1 MEAILKMVATFAG
14 TQLVSIG
21 ADAVTNSVLDSMG
34 IHTSNGQ
41 MYKEVTD
48 VVTDFG
54 TFAAHDL
61 ACTIEDVGD
70 GTKRIVSG
78 IKDGAGL
85 YKAAVKATFKKTE
98 AAIGALASEGVY
110 IGKELYDNVTG
121 FFDDLFPGKETVD
134 GYVGN
139 DGTTGI
145 SAADAVNIYK
155 WFKAKHLYMPGSTGT
170 QYPTYT
176 GNTYDV
182 KALPAGEHELYYIWA
197 DSPVGGPYTTYN
209 AIYIKFHN
217 NVSGKF
223 SVICELEHYQGRYN
237 INIYPTVLCEYMKN
251 NPEQVVSFH
260 KYSGNISYKGYEELV
275 SFFAGVSNTTGDF
288 FTDHTTD
295 LYNSIFSVKGL
306 MQRTVYIT
314 ATTVPSATEIAAA
327 ILNSKTHVYLDG
339 VDLIG
344 TMPTMV
350 RTDEGLPYSNI
361 DTTNHST
368 ANSLEHATTESETT
382 GAHNAKIID
391 DIDDSKFTAVIGNPS
406 KENIGNLLDA
416 FDAAGAKALSNG
428 DATTKDDVKHPA
440 ITDTDGNVV
449 AGNPQLPIA
458 LPLDTDIDYPISIT
472 PDGKVSTKKPIPD
485 TIPWDKLSKAI
496 PTVMDPT
503 VPKPTNTGTT
513 PAVVA
518 PTVSGSAL
526 SMFVVHAP
534 TDAEVASLSTYLW
547 TPDFF
552 TNISKIMQ
560 DPMSCIISLHQIYC
574 TPIVNGTSNIKLGYL
589 DSGVTAALVS
599 NQYVDIDCGYVTVPK
614 YYGNA
619 MDNDPYTSV
628 QIYLPFIGF
637 AQLSNA
643 EVMGA
648 KVYCKYV
655 VDVFTGSC
663 IASLKVVR
671 DNLSA
676 TLYQY
681 GGTCGVQLPITG
693 SNFSGVISALAGITA
708 GAIGTLTTGGIG
720 GLAIGGMVSGAANA
734 ASKATSTSVSINR
747 GGGFGSN
754 IGAMGIKVPYI
765 IITRKI
771 AHCSTVQPYGLM
783 DNTYRKLSDCSGY
796 VQVKEVNVT
805 GIKATKSELIEIESQ
820 LKEGVII

>member
-1 MEAILKMVATFAG
+1 MESVLALIAEFAG
-14 TQLVSIG
+14 TQLISMG
-21 ADAVTNSVLDSMG
+21 ADAVTDSVLDSMG
-34 IHTSNGQ
+34 IHTSDGM

-54 TFAAHDL
+54 AFAAHDL

-85 YKAAVKATFKKTE
+85 YYGAVKANLSKAQ
-98 AAIGALASEGVY
+98 AAIGTLASAGVY
-110 IGKELYDNVTG
+110 IGKELYDNVAG
-121 FFDDLFPGKETVD
+121 FFDDLFPGKETVNT
-134 GYVGN
+134 VIGN
-139 DGTTGI
+139 DGTAAI
-145 SAADAVNIYK
+145 SAEDAAKIMQWYK
-155 WFKAKHLYMPGSTGT
+155 NKNLYTPGETTSYHPTGS
-170 QYPTYT
+170 
-176 GNTYDV
+176 GNVYSIKTLLPGTHTIDV
-182 KALPAGEHELYYIWA
+182 IHPREGSNEWYYE
-197 DSPVGGPYTTYN
+197 SV
-209 AIYIKFHN
+209 KFTN

-223 SVICELEHYQGRYN
+223 APVLEINRYGNGNYYRLMLVGLWLMEVVNKFAYHTKKVTVTSKDYTTAKSQADATPYTDIVDTGCITSDGYNAAHQCGTYGTGYYN
-237 INIYPTVLCEYMKN
+237 I
-251 NPEQVVSFH
+251 
-260 KYSGNISYKGYEELV
+260 
-275 SFFAGVSNTTGDF
+275 
-288 FTDHTTD
+288 
-295 LYNSIFSVKGL
+295 
-306 MQRTVYIT
+306 IT
-314 ATTVPSATEIAAA
+314 AADYPSEVELINAMNTLGFSI
-327 ILNSKTHVYLDG
+327 YLDG
-339 VDLIG
+339 VQVAPKL
-344 TMPTMV
+344 PTLNN
-350 RTDEGLPYSNI
+350 TYNL
-361 DTTNHST
+361 TNLLYNT
-368 ANSLEHATTESETT
+368 ANADALEHGTTESEAT
-382 GAHNAKIID
+382 GAHNSRIIH
-391 DIDDSKFTAVIGNPS
+391 DIADSKFTAVIDNANS
-406 KENIGNLLDA
+406 STIGDLVDA
-416 FDAAGAKALSNG
+416 MDAAGSKAIVG
-428 DATTKDDVKHPA
+428 EHATTKAKVKYPA
-440 ITDTDGNVV
+440 ITDNDGKVIP
-449 AGNPQLPIA
+449 GNPAIPISLPVN
-458 LPLDTDIDYPISIT
+458 LDPDYPVSIT
-472 PDGKVSTKKPIPD
+472 PDGTKSLPIPLPD
-485 TIPWDKLSKAI
+485 TIPWDVIGKAI
-496 PTVMDPT
+496 PTVKDPT
-503 VPKPTNTGTT
+503 LPVPKSGGTT

-574 TPIVNGTSNIKLGYL
+574 APSTNGTGNIKLGYL
-589 DSGVTAALVS
+589 DSGVSAAIVS

-663 IASLKVVR
+663 IAALKVVR

-693 SNFSGVISALAGITA
+693 SNFSGVISSLAGITA
-708 GAIGTLTTGGIG
+708 GAIGAIATGGVG

-771 AHCSTVQPYGLM
+771 AHGSTVQPYGLM
-783 DNTYRKLSDCSGY
+783 DNTYRKLSECNGY
-796 VQVKEVNVT
+796 VQIKEVNIS
-805 GIKATKSELIEIESQ
+805 GIKATKSELVEIESL